1 MDNNFTGTVPE
12 SLYSCNDLIA
22 LRLSSNGFHGQL
34 SLGIGRLK
42 SLRFLSLTNNSFTNV
57 TNALQV
63 LKSAPSLTT
72 LLIGANFRGEAMPE
86 DETIDGYRSLQV
98 LSLADCSLSGEIPRW
113 VSGLENLRELF
124 LSSNRLTS
132 PIPAW
137 VSGLSLLF
145 VLDVSNN
152 SLAGEIPTA
161 LADLPMLRSETT
173 VDDDGSSSQATFPL
187 PVYMAA
193 SLQYHRA
200 NYCPKLLN
208 LGDNGLTGAVPPE
221 IGHLKGLTQLNL
233 SLNSLRGEVPQAVG
247 NLTNLEVLDLS
258 SNRLTGEI
266 PRALES
272 LHFLSYFNVSKN
284 DLDGPVPAG
293 GQFCTFPSSSFAGN
307 PGIEAAAGADP
318 ALGATRERGWHHN
331 RTVGMDAIG
340 RSG

>member
-1 MDNNFTGTVPE
+1 
-12 SLYSCNDLIA
+12 
-22 LRLSSNGFHGQL
+22 
-34 SLGIGRLK
+34 
-42 SLRFLSLTNNSFTNV
+42 
-57 TNALQV
+57 
-63 LKSAPSLTT
+63 
-72 LLIGANFRGEAMPE
+72 
-86 DETIDGYRSLQV
+86 
-98 LSLADCSLSGEIPRW
+98 
-113 VSGLENLRELF
+113 
-124 LSSNRLTS
+124 
-132 PIPAW
+132 
-137 VSGLSLLF
+137 
-145 VLDVSNN
+145 VSNN

-161 LADLPMLRSETT
+161 LADLPMLMSETT
-173 VDDDGSSSQATFPL
+173 VDDDDDGGSSSQATFPL
-187 PVYMAA
+187 PVYMTA

-233 SLNSLRGEVPQAVG
+233 SLNSLRGEVPQAIG

-307 PGIEAAAGADP
+307 SRMEAAAGAGADL
-318 ALGATRERGWHHN
+318 ALGMTRERG
-331 RTVGMDAIG
+331 
-340 RSG
+340 

>member
-1 MDNNFTGTVPE
+1 
-12 SLYSCNDLIA
+12 
-22 LRLSSNGFHGQL
+22 
-34 SLGIGRLK
+34 
-42 SLRFLSLTNNSFTNV
+42 
-57 TNALQV
+57 
-63 LKSAPSLTT
+63 
-72 LLIGANFRGEAMPE
+72 MPK
-86 DETIDGYRSLQV
+86 DETNDGYRSLQV

-124 LSSNRLTS
+124 LSSNRLTG

-161 LADLPMLRSETT
+161 LAGLPMLRSETT
-173 VDDDGSSSQATFPL
+173 VGDHGGSSSQATFPF

-208 LGDNGLTGAVPPE
+208 LGDNRLTGAVPPE
-221 IGHLKGLTQLNL
+221 IGRLKGLTQLNL
-233 SLNSLRGEVPQAVG
+233 SLNSLRGEVSQAVG
-247 NLTNLEVLDLS
+247 NLMNLEVLDLS

-266 PRALES
+266 LRALES
-272 LHFLSYFNVSKN
+272 LRFLSYFNVSNN
-284 DLDGPVPAG
+284 DLDEPVPVG

-307 PGIEAAAGADP
+307 PGMEAAAGAGADP
-318 ALGATRERGWHHN
+318 ALGATRERGWHRN
-331 RTVGMDAIG
+331 WTVGMDAIG